1 MAHPQVAAFARLANG
16 GAKPTR
22 AIAGQNTQFTRTI
35 HDMAYDPVKD
45 EILIP
50 QFFAFAILTFRGDA
64 NGNVAPVRKIF
75 GPSTQ
80 LQNPQALALDW
91 IRGEIFVPQNE
102 RVLVFSRDTNGDS
115 APIRILGSKEHPV
128 DAGRLTVD
136 PVHGFLIGSTN
147 DGLKIYRSTAQGNE
161 PPVRII
167 THKDAKEVGLMT
179 THPESGM
186 IFAGVRPGGRYAKED
201 YVGVWSVYDNGDV
214 PARWA
219 IGGPGGILSDMRGVA
234 VDAKNNSVIIS
245 DKTVNGV
252 MTWHVPEIFAN
263 ITRR

>member
-1 MAHPQVAAFARLANG
+1 VAHPQVAAFARVANG

-50 QFFAFAILTFRGDA
+50 QFFAFAILTFKGDS
-64 NGNVAPVRKIF
+64 NGNVPPVRKIF

-80 LQNPQALALDW
+80 LKNPQALAIDW
-91 IRGEIFVPQNE
+91 VRGEVFVPQGD
-102 RVLVFSRDTNGDS
+102 RVLVFSRDVNGDS
-115 APIRILGSKEHPV
+115 APLRILGDKDHPV
-128 DAGRLTVD
+128 DGGRLTVD
-136 PVHGFLIGSTN
+136 PTHGFLIASAG
-147 DGLKIYRSTAQGNE
+147 DGLKIYRSTAQGTE
-161 PPVRII
+161 APLRVI

-186 IFAGVRPGGRYAKED
+186 IFAAVRPGGRYEKED

-214 PARWA
+214 PPRWA
-219 IGGPGGILSDMRGVA
+219 IGGPGGMLSDTRGVA
-234 VDAKNNSVIIS
+234 VDAKNQSVIIS

-252 MTWHVPEIFAN
+252 MTFHVPEVFAN
-263 ITRR
+263 IKQ